1 MMAISDRFSQRMLP
15 DQVQQVWDLRSSG
28 KAAAEIGSR
37 VGWGKSTVEFHVR
50 EHGGVRPRWGR
61 RLTGRTLSFAEREQI
76 ALLRAE
82 GIGVREIGR
91 RVGRAASTISR
102 EITRNSGGT
111 RGYVPSR
118 AEALAFRRRRRPKPS
133 KLAAPGRLRDRVQ
146 ADLGLKYSP
155 EQIAKRL
162 RVEFPTQP
170 EMRVS
175 AETIYQAVYLQAR
188 GGLKRE
194 LAACLRTGRT
204 MRYSARRPDQRQT
217 RIKNMIMIA
226 DRPEEVTERLIPGHW
241 EGDLIIGKDAKSA
254 IGTIVERVT
263 NYLILVHLPAGQ
275 SRVEALTANLT
286 PKLAALPDVL
296 RKSLTWDQGIE
307 MVRHQQI
314 SQQAD
319 IDIYFADPH
328 SPWQRASNENT
339 NGLLRQYFPHGTDL
353 SRFSQADLD
362 YVAWE
367 MNDRPR
373 KRLDWMKPSEKIEEL
388 LLQ

>member
-162 RVEFPTQP
+162 RVEFPTQL